1 MVTWSAAMFIAGLVL
16 GVISLFKKWD
26 KKKTKQVVTIL
37 TLVLLGLPIL
47 AYMGVGPLQGLN
59 APLAV
64 IPEGVSIPTPSGDN
78 GAVTTGTETYQ
89 PTASYATKDKFST
102 TSVSGTAYYK
112 VNDLPAT
119 TTAKTNVRSGE
130 KYTYWVSNDTYYV
143 EPVVFVAKPGAN
155 DIVADAWQ
163 NASATITGYD
173 TVNHQTTTN
182 GAYNTSMGANDQA
195 NIQITYQGTAKKS
208 AGPFGGVMVL
218 EYNSTISSV
227 TCTGDYLLSDNPY
240 HLTYTTSAT
249 THTYKAWAYS
259 SEVDDGSGAVRTFDC
274 QFKNGASAVGA
285 GSAWYVKFIPANYYV
300 TNDGDIVLDVEKF
313 ENDDTTRTGLGTPSA
328 TFYWGA

>member
-1 MVTWSAAMFIAGLVL
+1 MVTWSAAMFITGLVL
-16 GVISLFKKWD
+16 GIISLFKKWD
-26 KKKTKQVVTIL
+26 TKKTKQTVTLL
-37 TLVLLGLPIL
+37 TLILLGLPLL
-47 AYMGVGPLQGLN
+47 AYMGVGPFQGLN
-59 APLAV
+59 TPLA
-64 IPEGVSIPTPSGDN
+64 IPEGLSVSSTGNN
-78 GAVTTGTETYQ
+78 GATTTVENYQ

-102 TSVSGTAYYK
+102 TAVSGTAYYK

-119 TTAKTNVRSGE
+119 TTAKTNVKSGE
-130 KYTYWVSNDTYYV
+130 RYTYWVSNDSYYV
-143 EPVVFVAKPGAN
+143 EPVVFIAEPGVN
-155 DIVADAWQ
+155 DIVADAWE

-173 TVNHQTTTN
+173 VVNHETITN

-208 AGPFGGVMVL
+208 AGPFGGVMVV

-227 TCTGDYLLSDNPY
+227 TCTGDYLLPENPY

-274 QFKNGASAVGA
+274 QFKNGAKAVGA
-285 GSAWYVKFIPANYYV
+285 GSPWYVKFIPANYYV